1 VNFEL
6 GTVNQEQIMS
16 RIVCIDWGSKRCGI
30 AVTDPLQIIATAL
43 ATVDT
48 GELLAFL
55 RKYTASEPVEAFL
68 VGEPKNLD
76 DSDTHATGPVRA
88 FVKKLEKE
96 FPAQKVFTT
105 DERMSSKL
113 ASRAMVDMGMKKKKR
128 QEKGQVDQVAAA
140 MMLQEYLASQG

>member
-1 VNFEL
+1 
-6 GTVNQEQIMS
+6 MA

-43 ATVDT
+43 TTVET
-48 GELLAFL
+48 PTIMAFL
-55 RKYTASEPVEAFL
+55 KDYLSKEPVEAFL

-76 DSDTHATGPVRA
+76 DSDTHASAPVRA
-88 FVKKLEKE
+88 FLKKLEKE
-96 FPAQKVFTT
+96 FPAQKVITT

-128 QEKGQVDQVAAA
+128 QEKGQVDQIAAA
-140 MMLQEYLASQG
+140 MMLQEYLESQQ